1 MSESEAAF
9 LTDVGLR
16 VRLLRTARALSQDR
30 LAELAGV
37 SRVTLGSIER
47 GEHEAGIGRYR
58 LLAHALDVPLSVL
71 VEDGDD
77 LNLLVRTLAHQ
88 KMTSRQPALPLGVS
102 PAATASSSDGPR

>member
-9 LTDVGLR
+9 LRDVGLR

-30 LAELAGV
+30 LAELASV

-47 GEHEAGIGRYR
+47 GGHESGIGRYR
-58 LLAHALDVPLSVL
+58 LLARALDVPLSVL

-77 LNLLVRTLAHQ
+77 LNLLVRTLVH
-88 KMTSRQPALPLGVS
+88 R
-102 PAATASSSDGPR
+102 R